1 MESTKK
7 GGCGCG
13 SSSRPKDSDDMK
25 KKPMDGKSSSKT
37 DKNKFFDPGVSF
49 YFARCSDGNGFPF
62 PVTCKRQILP
72 RNKRRRLQGI
82 IPIPEVP
89 AFSIWNREK
98 FFVSL

>member
-37 DKNKFFDPGVSF
+37 DKK
-49 YFARCSDGNGFPF
+49 
-62 PVTCKRQILP
+62 
-72 RNKRRRLQGI
+72 
-82 IPIPEVP
+82 
-89 AFSIWNREK
+89 
-98 FFVSL
+98 